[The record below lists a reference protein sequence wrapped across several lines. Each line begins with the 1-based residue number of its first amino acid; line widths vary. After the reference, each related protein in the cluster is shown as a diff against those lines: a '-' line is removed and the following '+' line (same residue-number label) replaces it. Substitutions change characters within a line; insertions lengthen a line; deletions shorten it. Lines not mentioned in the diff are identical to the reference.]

1 MMMDEVDVEQAK
13 LLPNYLLDA
22 AGISIERMPMLN
34 VIFDRMAASCT
45 DSLLGL
51 GCRRLPPV
59 LFFKP
64 LSFRGGVGGGYPRIP
79 RSWRTRHAPTPTP
92 PLKGRG

>member
-34 VIFDRMAASCT
+34 VIFDRMAAS
-45 DSLLGL
+45 S
-51 GCRRLPPV
+51 R
-59 LFFKP
+59 
-64 LSFRGGVGGGYPRIP
+64 
-79 RSWRTRHAPTPTP
+79 
-92 PLKGRG
+92 